1 MKKIFIEKSLFNL
14 LLPASKNLLSGLI
27 LLSKRGFGIYSD
39 ADFLTGESI
48 ITKLL
53 ALEQIE
59 IKQHVE
65 DFNYDFAVIH
75 NKVGNID
82 AAKEFYI
89 NSEISFGSAVNLIL
103 ESLRFAEVIRK
114 TKETDIRISVKL
126 DGKGIS
132 QINTGIGFF
141 DHMLDQIA
149 RHANIDLSVFVNGDL
164 EIDKHHTVED
174 TGIALGEAIL
184 KAIGDKKGIKRF
196 GFCLPMDDSI
206 SLTSVDLS
214 NRPYLNFKVKFKRE
228 KVGEFPTELVEEFF
242 RALSVSMKANLF
254 IKAKGKNDHHKIES
268 IFKSFAKALNEAFRF
283 DERAPFELPSTKGI
297 L

>member
-174 TGIALGEAIL
+174 TGIALGEALL

-242 RALSVSMKANLF
+242 RALSVSMKTNLF